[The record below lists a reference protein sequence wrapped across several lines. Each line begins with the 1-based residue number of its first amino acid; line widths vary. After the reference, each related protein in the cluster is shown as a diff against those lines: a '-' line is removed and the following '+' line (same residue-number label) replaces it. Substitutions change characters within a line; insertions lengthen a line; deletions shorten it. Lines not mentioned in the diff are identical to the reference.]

1 MSNQETNLNLANY
14 IIMLATKQN
23 AKEHIALLLD
33 SLFEA
38 NQKAQQEESRLE
50 KAASSRVIFTP
61 QELNKMPQKF
71 RKIFKTNKV
80 YAHVRRRSNG
90 LYEIRYQINHIRIS
104 VTAKHLDT
112 CKERF
117 IEKLNEIN
125 LQYNVETIKPR
136 NTKSQTPLIPYMQK
150 WLETVKK
157 PFIKEITYKEY
168 MQTVRAYIVP
178 KFEKRTIENIQS
190 FELQEMLNEM
200 SESGKN
206 RTAKKIYQLLSP
218 LFEYAVADGII
229 TLNPMAKVRLARY
242 EVEHGTP
249 LTKEEE
255 FTLIQAMKEKPS
267 IIYYQAYVFMMYTG
281 LRRSELSTV
290 VIDDNWITLTTGK
303 QRKGMKEKSR
313 SLPIS
318 PMLKRVLPFIDVEK
332 IKAASTRV
340 LTDRIKDVF
349 ENHHLHDLRHTF
361 ITRAQECGI
370 RREIVSLWAGHKADS
385 SITTTVYT
393 HFQER
398 SELQL
403 QEMEKY
409 NYEY

>member
-14 IIMLATKQN
+14 IITLATKPN
-23 AKEHIALLLD
+23 AKENIALLLE
-33 SLFEA
+33 SLFDS
-38 NQKAQQEESRLE
+38 NQKDKQEEERLE
-50 KAASSRVIFTP
+50 RAASSIVTFSKKEI
-61 QELNKMPQKF
+61 EKMPQKF
-71 RKIFKTNKV
+71 RKIFKTGKAR
-80 YAHVRRRSNG
+80 AHVRLRKDNI
-90 LYEIRYQINHIRIS
+90 YEIKWQFNNEVIIATS
-104 VTAKHLDT
+104 KHLDV
-112 CKERF
+112 CKEKL
-117 IEKLNEIN
+117 IEKLAQSNS
-125 LQYNVETIKPR
+125 LSSCLRQRRQTVKT
-136 NTKSQTPLIPYMQK
+136 QTPLIPYMEK
-150 WLETVKK
+150 WLETTKK
-157 PFIKEITYKEY
+157 PFIKEVTYKEY
-168 MQTVRAYIVP
+168 VQTVRTYIVP
-178 KFEKRTIENIQS
+178 QFNKRTIESVQA
-190 FELQEMLNEM
+190 FEIQEMLNEIT
-200 SESGKN
+200 ESGRN

-255 FTLIQAMKEKPS
+255 LTLIQTMKEKPLVC
-267 IIYYQAYVFMMYTG
+267 YQAYVFMMYTG
-281 LRRSELSTV
+281 LRRSELASV
-290 VIDDNWITLTTGK
+290 EIDDNWITLTTGK
-303 QRKGMKEKSR
+303 QRKGMKEKNR

-318 PMLKRVLPFIDVEK
+318 PMLRKVLPFIDVEK
-332 IKAASTRV
+332 IKTAPIRV